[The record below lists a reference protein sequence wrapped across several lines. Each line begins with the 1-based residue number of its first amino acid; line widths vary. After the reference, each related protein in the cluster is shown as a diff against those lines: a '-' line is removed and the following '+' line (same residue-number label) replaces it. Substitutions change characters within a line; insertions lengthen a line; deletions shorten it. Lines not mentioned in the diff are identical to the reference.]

1 MTSIL
6 AKTKRVGGSLMVTI
20 PKSAVDTFGIEEG
33 ETVELSVRPLRKDY
47 FGALRGVGTFS
58 HEDHADHA

>member
-1 MTSIL
+1 
-6 AKTKRVGGSLMVTI
+6 MVTI

-58 HEDHADHA
+58 HEDHTDHA